1 MGAGKL
7 NRKKTPSQEK
17 LEQFLKPCRRA
28 CAILSVLAVAQS
40 LLLVVFAL
48 ASQGVIDAAMG
59 GTAEHL
65 YFWSAVMVL
74 LAAALP
80 VLRGGMNGYS
90 GQTSD
95 RAVAQL
101 RRFILDMLQCKD
113 CEQVNQYHSG
123 YLFSRMM
130 EDCRSICE
138 RYTSLI
144 PSVTGQVIRLIA
156 AFLALMV
163 MQPPLAGVVLLCSVG
178 VAFGGLAYRRLLKP
192 RHLAVRQ
199 ADEQLVACLQENL
212 EHLEL
217 IRSTVAQGEAGER
230 FSQRQNSW
238 LKVRTRLRWLTL
250 GGSSIVSAMIQL
262 GGAAAILWGALAI
275 RQGRLTFGEFTAI
288 LQLINLFRA
297 PVSGLSGTQSRFAAV
312 DAAQERLLQLWDL
325 PEEEMGE
332 PIGQDTLCRAILF
345 ENVTFCYDGEERP
358 VLSHF
363 SARIPLDRWTCLS
376 GSSGRGKSTLYRL
389 ILGLYRPN
397 EGRILL
403 ETDRG
408 TVPCGA
414 GTRTLFS
421 FVPQSPILFSGTVEE
436 NLLLAKP
443 EASREELWEALE
455 QAECSFVHDLPKG
468 MDTQLGQ
475 SGQGLSVGQRQRVAI
490 ARALLAGRPVLLL
503 DEITSAL
510 DRETEARLL
519 SRLAKR
525 HPSALIATHRREA
538 LDELRPSFLNLEES
552 AQDAG

>member
-1 MGAGKL
+1 M
-7 NRKKTPSQEK
+7 NRKKTPSQEQ

-28 CAILSVLAVAQS
+28 CAILSVLAVLQS

-48 ASQGVIDAAMG
+48 ASQGVIDAVVG
-59 GTAEHL
+59 GTRQL
-65 YFWSAVMVL
+65 YFWSALMVL

-90 GQTSD
+90 GQTAD
-95 RAVAQL
+95 QAVARL
-101 RRFILDMLQCKD
+101 RRFILDMLQHKD
-113 CEQVNQYHSG
+113 CGQVNQYHSG

-163 MQPPLAGVVLLCSVG
+163 MQPPLAGVVLLCSIG

-199 ADEQLVACLQENL
+199 ADEQMVACLQENL

-230 FSQRQNSW
+230 FSQRQSSW
-238 LKVRTRLRWLTL
+238 LKARTHLRWFTL
-250 GGSSIVSAMIQL
+250 GGSSAVSAMIQL
-262 GGAAAILWGALAI
+262 GAAAAILWGALAI
-275 RQGRLTFGEFTAI
+275 QRGGLTFGEFTAI

-325 PEEEMGE
+325 PEEETGE
-332 PIGQDTLCRAILF
+332 SVGQNTVCRAILF
-345 ENVTFCYDGEERP
+345 ENVTFCYDGEEQP
-358 VLSHF
+358 VFSRF

-389 ILGLYRPN
+389 ILGLYHPN

-408 TVPCGA
+408 MVPCGA
-414 GTRTLFS
+414 GTRKLFS

-443 EASREELWEALE
+443 EATREELWEALE
-455 QAECSFVHDLPKG
+455 QAECSFVRSLPKG
-468 MDTQLGQ
+468 LDTQLGQ
-475 SGQGLSVGQRQRVAI
+475 SGQGLSVGQRQRVAV

-519 SRLAKR
+519 GRLAKR

-538 LDELRPSFLNLEES
+538 LEKLKPSFLNLEES
-552 AQDAG
+552 IQNAE